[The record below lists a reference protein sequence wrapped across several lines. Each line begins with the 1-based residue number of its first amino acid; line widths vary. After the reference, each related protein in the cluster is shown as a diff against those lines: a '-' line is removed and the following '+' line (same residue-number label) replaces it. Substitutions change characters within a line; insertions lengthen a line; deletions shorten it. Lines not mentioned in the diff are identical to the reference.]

1 MTDRERNDLRGL
13 VMTVVWASFLWDSKS
28 GAVPEKPS
36 RLKELT
42 FSPQGSVLE
51 DVSQY
56 QDGRIQRFTYY
67 YDEAGRLR
75 EIKWRNS
82 DGTQGGLEVKYD
94 QHGQPIQ
101 TGTNV
106 IYSSEN
112 GRKVKTEVFD
122 APTPGVSRAFAIE
135 EGASRASWA
144 IGNAALAST
153 FYDGMGR
160 PAEVVFYDEEHVQI
174 SKLLRTYD
182 ERGRVTSEEHQTISP
197 RAFAGQQGTQGE
209 GMPQGVAELF
219 ARIFSKESPMLIT
232 FQYDDQDRVI
242 EQTQH
247 MGLFGYEKTVSFYN
261 DHGDLTK
268 QRSYSTHQGD
278 IPVDEEGNIVS
289 PPPVPERLQSE
300 TDFSYEYDERGNWT
314 RKKISTLHYPE
325 SRWETVEERSIT
337 YYSSPR

>member
-36 RLKELT
+36 QRKELT

-56 QDGRIQRFTYY
+56 QDGRIQRLTYY

-75 EIKWRNS
+75 ETKWRNS

-112 GRKVKTEVFD
+112 GRTVKTEVFD

-135 EGASRASWA
+135 EG
-144 IGNAALAST
+144 
-153 FYDGMGR
+153 
-160 PAEVVFYDEEHVQI
+160 
-174 SKLLRTYD
+174 
-182 ERGRVTSEEHQTISP
+182 
-197 RAFAGQQGTQGE
+197 
-209 GMPQGVAELF
+209 
-219 ARIFSKESPMLIT
+219 
-232 FQYDDQDRVI
+232 
-242 EQTQH
+242 
-247 MGLFGYEKTVSFYN
+247 
-261 DHGDLTK
+261 
-268 QRSYSTHQGD
+268 
-278 IPVDEEGNIVS
+278 
-289 PPPVPERLQSE
+289 
-300 TDFSYEYDERGNWT
+300 
-314 RKKISTLHYPE
+314 
-325 SRWETVEERSIT
+325 
-337 YYSSPR
+337 